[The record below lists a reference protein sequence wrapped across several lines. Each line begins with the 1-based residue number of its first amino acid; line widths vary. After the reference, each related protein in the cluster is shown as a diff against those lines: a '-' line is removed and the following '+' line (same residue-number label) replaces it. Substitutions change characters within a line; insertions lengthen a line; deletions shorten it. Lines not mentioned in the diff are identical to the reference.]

1 MSPRPTVSSRAA
13 CGILLAGSHARR
25 RAGTAGLLAL
35 AMLSCS
41 AWPSGPAQAGAA
53 PLAISVRGNRLIDA
67 SGNVVQLRGASVS
80 GLEFVAIQGW
90 DSADPWG
97 GGAPDYSAMKSW
109 RLNAVRLPLNEASW
123 LGYTCYDGATG
134 AARNPDPGGNYRATV
149 LKSVNDAEA
158 AGLYVIV
165 DLHMAAPNLLLPGH
179 SQPVPACPMKQNA
192 MADADHSLAF
202 WTSVANTFKSNRA
215 VLFETFNEP
224 FFYWLTPGENQWQV
238 LRDGGTI
245 GQFVTGAS
253 SPYSLTQNWQAAGQQ
268 AMLNAIRAAGAANV
282 VLSSGVG
289 WAQDLSQWLA
299 YQPKDP
305 LRQLAAVWHAY
316 PVDPA
321 AWGKA
326 GYATLNS
333 TAAEGILAAGIPVV
347 VTETGDKDTPGTV
360 GAPFVSSV
368 LTWATRSGAS
378 VLGWT
383 WDTWQ
388 NPFDVMIK
396 NRDGTPSDGFGQAF
410 RAWTL
415 GQR

>member
-1 MSPRPTVSSRAA
+1 MYHRPASTRPTPSGAA
-13 CGILLAGSHARR
+13 VTPSHARLFVR
-25 RAGTAGLLAL
+25 PAAVLAIALLICAP
-35 AMLSCS
+35 
-41 AWPSGPAQAGAA
+41 WPSRSAQAGGA
-53 PLAISVRGNRLIDA
+53 PLAISVRGNRLVDA
-67 SGNVVQLRGASVS
+67 SGAVVQLRGASVS
-80 GLEFVAIQGW
+80 GLEFVAVQGW
-90 DSADPWG
+90 DPADPWG

-134 AARNPDPGGNYRATV
+134 APKNPDPGKNYRATV
-149 LKSVNDAEA
+149 MAAVDAAEA
-158 AGLYVIV
+158 AGLYVIL
-165 DLHMAAPNLLLPGH
+165 DLHMAAPNLSLPGH

-192 MADADHSLAF
+192 MADADHSIAF

-224 FFYWLTPGENQWQV
+224 YFYWLSPGENQWQV

-245 GQFVTGAS
+245 TQFVTGAA
-253 SPYSLTQNWQAAGQQ
+253 SPYTLDQNWQAAGQQ
-268 AMLNAIRAAGAANV
+268 AMLDAIRAAGATNV

-305 LRQLAAVWHAY
+305 LHQLAAVWHAY

-326 GYATLNS
+326 GYATVNS
-333 TAAEGILAAGIPVV
+333 APAEAILAAGIPVV
-347 VTETGDKDTPGTV
+347 VTETGDRDTPGTV
-360 GAPFVSSV
+360 GAPYVDSL
-368 LTWATRSGAS
+368 LTWASRTGAS

-388 NPFDVMIK
+388 NPFDVLIK
-396 NRDGTPSDGFGQAF
+396 DRDGTPTDGFGQVF
-410 RAWTL
+410 RTWAL